1 MLGNRKRE
9 GRCSNAA
16 VQRAVLALA
25 LETHPRWSA
34 MKDLRREIGCGGV
47 THHAIR
53 DLIAIGLIE
62 RKSATVRP
70 TPAAAHFE
78 QLRLP

>member
-1 MLGNRKRE
+1 MHPKPKRR
-9 GRCSNAA
+9 GPCSIEA
-16 VQRAVLALA
+16 VQRAVLALT
-25 LETHPRWSA
+25 LESHPRWTP

-78 QLRLP
+78 RLKLP